1 MYLPEKCRTKMNR
14 FYNMW
19 RWKMRFLF
27 FFFGSKFLGSHI
39 CIILHRAS
47 PNPLTRSGVLKHVVG
62 SQTELPPRESKTNLH
77 EKTEV
82 RARGREACVWH
93 TRIAWKGIAWKT
105 STFWEQKRVEHVE
118 FDMLLASWGR
128 LCPALCQCLVW
139 WGGVLLKISEQL

>member
-39 CIILHRAS
+39 CIILHGNAS

-62 SQTELPPRESKTNLH
+62 SLGTTPSTMKQKKPPRE
-77 EKTEV
+77 TEV

-93 TRIAWKGIAWKT
+93 TWIAWKGIAWRDPLFEKK
-105 STFWEQKRVEHVE
+105 KRVEHVD
-118 FDMLLASWGR
+118 FDVLLASWGR

-139 WGGVLLKISEQL
+139 WGGVLKDI